1 MAKRTVEDI
10 EARGSTNAYKALDDA
25 CKLVAARASARANAS
40 VLFFTDGVPE
50 ISPPRGECEALRKLK
65 RT

>member
-1 MAKRTVEDI
+1 MARRITDAI
-10 EARGSTNAYKALDDA
+10 EGRGSTNAYRALDEA
-25 CKLVAARASARANAS
+25 CKLVGARGKTSSNAS